1 MRAGEVDVSSNN
13 SPYLTKNFTYSE
25 EDYEALVDLT
35 TYNILN
41 NKESILDAL
50 RKAVERRASKMKK

>member
-1 MRAGEVDVSSNN
+1 MSSNN
-13 SPYLTKNFTYSE
+13 SPYLTKNMTYSE

-41 NKESILDAL
+41 NKESILEAL
-50 RKAVERRASKMKK
+50 RKALERSASKIKK